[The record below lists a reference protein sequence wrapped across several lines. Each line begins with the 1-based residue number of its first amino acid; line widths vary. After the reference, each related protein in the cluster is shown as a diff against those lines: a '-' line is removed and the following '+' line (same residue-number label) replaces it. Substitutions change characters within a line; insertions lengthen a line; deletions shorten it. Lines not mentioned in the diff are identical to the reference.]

1 MKSALTHRVSTVLA
15 TAVASAALATG
26 AATAAPATLEPAAP
40 TAEPAATSIA
50 GTCNTGS
57 SAPLAA
63 LQNGSGGNL
72 AAFAWPLENALTC
85 LTSGSAAT
93 PALAPIAG
101 LQPPFQT
108 GSAALDAAESIF
120 ITGSSAASTAF
131 TSGSAGANV
140 IGQILCKLEGGTWD
154 TTIPGCTLKGGFEP
168 SALTVDSI
176 PGS

>member
-72 AAFAWPLENALTC
+72 AAFLWPLENGLNC
-85 LTSGSAAT
+85 LTGGSAA
-93 PALAPIAG
+93 PIAAPIAV
-101 LQPPFQT
+101 PPPLFQT

-120 ITGSSAASTAF
+120 MTGSSAASTAF
-131 TSGSAGANV
+131 TSGSAGANML
-140 IGQILCKLEGGTWD
+140 GQFLCKLEGGTWD
-154 TTIPGCTLKGGFEP
+154 TTISGCTVKGGFQP
-168 SALTVDSI
+168 SALAVDSI